1 MALKMWLALCMGC
14 GSPIAR
20 AVVVVVMEKA
30 VRHVNKTE

>member
-14 GSPIAR
+14 GSPMAR

-30 VRHVNKTE
+30 ARHVNKID